1 MWSAVGHPSR
11 MRTTRWRARRTSRPG
26 EGGVPRMQQPP
37 ILTCRLAPQR
47 AAPRAISAADARSHM
62 IRKSRRQ
69 QRHRLLAPDADDQ
82 RHEFSSSRAADA
94 PRVRRG
100 RLQKIAL
107 SWAFVRANRMLRS
120 PPPRVRFPASPPASD
135 LTRCSSGALSLWP
148 RTPPLVAG
156 LSSLQPA
163 NCHQD
168 LLRRPPART
177 DVAHRRTT
185 IHTSAGTFST
195 SQPSAAVDADADIP
209 ETVPPH

>member
-1 MWSAVGHPSR
+1 
-11 MRTTRWRARRTSRPG
+11 
-26 EGGVPRMQQPP
+26 MQQPP

-135 LTRCSSGALSLWP
+135 LTRCSSGPFPCGPGPRRLWRGFLLCNR
-148 RTPPLVAG
+148 RTVTRT
-156 LSSLQPA
+156 
-163 NCHQD
+163 CFDDHQ
-168 LLRRPPART
+168 LEQMSRIGGQRFTRVLAHSAHRSRPPPSTPTRT
-177 DVAHRRTT
+177 SRRRSHPTDAPAASTGRRHRFPCSR
-185 IHTSAGTFST
+185 
-195 SQPSAAVDADADIP
+195 
-209 ETVPPH
+209 